1 MYGVLFKDNSEAA
14 FANLKVWHSVGL
26 IMAFGYQSHLCLPI
40 KVYILLGSLV
50 VAMVGYMTVE
60 VTEWRQRR
68 KVDDD
73 TSIKSL

>member
-1 MYGVLFKDNSEAA
+1 
-14 FANLKVWHSVGL
+14 
-26 IMAFGYQSHLCLPI
+26 MAFGYQSHLCLPI